1 MRGIK
6 TLVALAT
13 LFVTIRF
20 VNVYYGSWQ
29 FDDFLKQ
36 QTKRIHSTAQFKQ
49 SLLSEATEYSLPIT
63 ESDITLTNVGSVL
76 RVTVDYKAPVD
87 LIVYQP
93 KLQFH
98 STSAGI
104 VRE

>member
-1 MRGIK
+1 MRGLK
-6 TLVALAT
+6 AFVALVL

-20 VNVYYGSWQ
+20 VTVYYGSWQ

-36 QTKRIHSTAQFKQ
+36 QTKRIHSTTQFKQ
-49 SLLSEATEYSLPIT
+49 SLLSRATEYSLPIR

-76 RVTVDYKAPVD
+76 RVNVDYMATVD

-98 STSAGI
+98 SSSAGI
-104 VRE
+104 VHE